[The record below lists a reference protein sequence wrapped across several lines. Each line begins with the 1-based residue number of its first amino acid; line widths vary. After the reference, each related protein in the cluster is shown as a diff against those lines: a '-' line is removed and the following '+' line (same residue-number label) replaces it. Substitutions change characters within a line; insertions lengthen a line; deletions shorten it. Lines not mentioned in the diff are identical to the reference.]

1 MKYPHLFSEG
11 KIGRVTIR
19 NRTVMAPMI
28 SGLANFDGTPSE
40 QLIRYYEERA
50 KNGLG
55 LLITEA
61 TRINNFYGAF
71 MPRQL
76 SLTHDRLI
84 EPFGKMVS
92 RVHKYG
98 TKVFCQIHHP
108 GRQAIS
114 ILALMSPFLELMN
127 RINPFSNEMMEFGF
141 EIMGRMMS
149 QVDFNIDMVSALKL
163 SRFPAVV
170 APSNVPS
177 QHYFQRTRA
186 LKRLEIKRLEKQFVA
201 AAKRVQLS
209 GADGVQ
215 VHSSHGY
222 LIQEFLS
229 NLTNRRKDDYGG
241 SLDNRMRFLVNII
254 EGIREDCGP
263 DFPITVRLTV
273 DEFFR
278 RYGMPHQGI
287 ELDEGVEI
295 ARRLDRLGMI
305 DAFDISTGTYD
316 TFNYWLEPTSF
327 EAGWRKNLAEAVKQ
341 VVSVPVIAVNVIR
354 TPEQAEQQLADGI
367 QDFISMGRQFLA
379 DPAWVSK
386 AERGA
391 SGEISHCISCLRCI
405 ESLYQNSLRGG
416 IMECSV
422 NPKLGR
428 ERETSRPKVSGK
440 GRTVVVIGGGPAG
453 MKAADTAAI
462 RGFKV
467 VLFESSDKMGGQLKI
482 AQVPPKKDKI
492 DWCLEDLESADRR
505 NGVEIRLNSDPTVD
519 DIKALDPYAVIVAT
533 GARPIVPK
541 IPGVDRKNVY
551 TVNQVLEG
559 AVELKGRKV
568 AVIGSGMTGLETAEK
583 LAEDGNE
590 IIIIE
595 MLEKIGPDAFD
606 QNLADV
612 LSRLNEHRPEY
623 ITSYKLIEIGDGE
636 ITLEHV
642 RSCWRINEKVDAVVL
657 SVGVCSENRLFN
669 ELKSKFER
677 VYAVGD
683 ARRIGRIYSAVR
695 EGFDTAW
702 NL

>member
-11 KIGRVTIR
+11 KIGNVTIR

-84 EPFGKMVS
+84 GPFGKMVD
-92 RVHKYG
+92 RVHAHG

-114 ILALMSPFLELMN
+114 ILALMAPFLELMN
-127 RINPFSNEMMEFGF
+127 RTNPFYNEMMEFGF
-141 EIMGRMMS
+141 EIMGKMMS
-149 QVDFNIDMVSALKL
+149 RVDFNIDMVSALKL

-177 QHYFQRTRA
+177 KHYFQRTRA
-186 LKRLEIKRLEKQFVA
+186 LRRFEIKRLEKQFIA

-229 NLTNRRKDDYGG
+229 NLTNRRKDEYGG
-241 SLDNRMRFLVNII
+241 DLDNRMRFLVNII
-254 EGIREDCGP
+254 KGIRRECGP
-263 DFPITVRLTV
+263 DFPVTVRLTV

-287 ELDEGVEI
+287 ELEEGVEI
-295 ARRLDRLGMI
+295 ARRLDQLGMI
-305 DAFDISTGTYD
+305 DAFDVSTGTYD
-316 TFNYWLEPTSF
+316 TFNYWLEPASF
-327 EAGWRKNLAEAVKQ
+327 EPGWRKNLVEGVKK
-341 VVSVPVIAVNVIR
+341 VVSVPIIAVNVIR
-354 TPEQAEQQLADGI
+354 TPGQAEQQLADGT
-367 QDFISMGRQFLA
+367 QDFVSTGRQFLA
-379 DPAWVSK
+379 DPAWVAK
-386 AERGA
+386 AGRDAPE
-391 SGEISHCISCLRCI
+391 EISRCISCLRCI
-405 ESLYQNSLRGG
+405 ESLYQNSIRGG

-428 ERETSRPKVSGK
+428 ERETAKPRVNGA

-467 VLFESSDKMGGQLKI
+467 VLFERSGAMGGQLKI

-505 NGVEIRLNSDPTVD
+505 DGVEIRLNSSPSVA

-533 GARPIVPK
+533 GANPIVPN
-541 IPGVDRKNVY
+541 IPGVNGKNVY
-551 TVNQVLEG
+551 TINQVLEG
-559 AVELKGRKV
+559 AVKLKGKRV

-590 IIIIE
+590 IMIIE
-595 MLEKIGPDAFD
+595 MLDKIGPDAFD

-612 LSRLNEHRPEY
+612 RSRLDKHKPEY
-623 ITSYKLIEIGDGE
+623 ITSFRLIEIGDGE
-636 ITLEHV
+636 ITLEHTG
-642 RSCWRINEKVDAVVL
+642 SCRQIHEKADAVVL
-657 SVGVCSENRLFN
+657 SVGVCSENVLFGK
-669 ELKSKFER
+669 LKSELER

>member
-1 MKYPHLFSEG
+1 MRYPHLFSEG
-11 KIGRVTIR
+11 EIGNVTIR

-76 SLTHDRLI
+76 SLTNDRLI

-92 RVHKYG
+92 RVHNYG

-114 ILALMSPFLELMN
+114 ILALISPLLELMN
-127 RINPFSNEMMEFGF
+127 RMNPLTNEMMEFGF
-141 EIMGRMMS
+141 EVMGMMMS
-149 QVDFNIDMVSALKL
+149 QVDFNIDMVSALKF

-186 LKRLEIKRLEKQFVA
+186 LRRFEIKRLEKQFIA

-229 NLTNRRKDDYGG
+229 NLTNRRKDEYGG

-254 EGIREDCGP
+254 KGIRQECGP
-263 DFPITVRLTV
+263 DFPIAVRLTV

-278 RYGMPHQGI
+278 YYGKPHQGI
-287 ELDEGVEI
+287 ELEEGVEI
-295 ARRLDRLGMI
+295 ARRLDKLGMI
-305 DAFDISTGTYD
+305 DAFDVSTGTYD
-316 TFNYWLEPTSF
+316 TFNYWLEPASF
-327 EAGWRKNLAEAVKQ
+327 EPGWRKNLAKAVKE

-354 TPEQAEQQLADGI
+354 TPEQAEQQLAGGI
-367 QDFISMGRQFLA
+367 QDFVSTGRQFLA
-379 DPAWVSK
+379 DPAWVAK

-391 SGEISHCISCLRCI
+391 PEEISRCISCLRCI
-405 ESLYQNSLRGG
+405 ESLYDNSMKGG
-416 IMECSV
+416 IIECSV

-428 ERETSRPKVSGK
+428 ERETSKPKVNGN

-467 VLFESSDKMGGQLKI
+467 VLFERSDKVGGQLKI

-492 DWCLEDLESADRR
+492 DWCLQDLESADKR
-505 NGVEIRLNSDPTVD
+505 NGVEIRLNSDPTAA

-533 GARPIVPK
+533 GANPIVPK
-541 IPGVDRKNVY
+541 IPGINGKNVY

-559 AVELKGRKV
+559 AVNLKGKRV
-568 AVIGSGMTGLETAEK
+568 AVIGSGMTGLETAEM
-583 LAEDGNE
+583 LAENGNE
-590 IIIIE
+590 IIIVE
-595 MLEKIGPDAFD
+595 MLDKIGPDAFD

-612 LSRLNEHRPEY
+612 KSRLGKHKAEY
-623 ITSYKLIEIGDGE
+623 VTSYKLVEIGDGV

-642 RSCWRINEKVDAVVL
+642 RSCWQIQEKVDAVVL
-657 SVGVCSENRLFN
+657 SVGVCSENKLFN